1 MSSGV
6 DLQKFV
12 VQADQVI
19 GRRLESVLGTRRA
32 TDLLLSG
39 FRLQGSLQRVVEK
52 PARAVLHT
60 LNMPTRGDVAQLRR
74 ALANTNEQL
83 SEMSRRLEPRVVG
96 AERIKGGGGD
106 GG

>member
-6 DLQKFV
+6 DLQRFV

-19 GRRLESVLGTRRA
+19 GRRLEGMLGTRRA
-32 TDLLLSG
+32 TDLLLRG

-52 PARAVLHT
+52 PARVVLHT

-83 SEMSRRLEPRVVG
+83 SEMSRRLE
-96 AERIKGGGGD
+96 ESETGGGD
-106 GG
+106 GR